1 MTEKKNWME
10 RLADSADLSGEP
22 LPLQP
27 LVELAGDRRVL
38 IENHRGVVQ
47 YSREKICVKVRYGTV
62 AVSGC
67 SLELSRM
74 TREQLVICGRIDT
87 ISVIRRG
94 K

>member
-1 MTEKKNWME
+1 MSEKKRWME

-22 LPLQP
+22 LPLEP

-62 AVSGC
+62 AVCGC
-67 SLELSRM
+67 GLELSRM
-74 TREQLVICGRIDT
+74 TKERLVISGRIDS
-87 ISVIRRG
+87 ISLIRR
-94 K
+94 